1 MIDEHA
7 VLELLA
13 TSVHWYEEWAP
24 RDVTAWGE
32 PGWVRQARE
41 LIERHYRDDPH
52 APRMSVDDWPY
63 MPEP

>member
-7 VLELLA
+7 ILELLA
-13 TSVHWYEEWAP
+13 TALHWHEECSP
-24 RDVTAWGE
+24 RDVTACGE

-41 LIERHYRDDPH
+41 IIDHHYREDPH
-52 APRMSVDDWPY
+52 APLPCIDDGPY